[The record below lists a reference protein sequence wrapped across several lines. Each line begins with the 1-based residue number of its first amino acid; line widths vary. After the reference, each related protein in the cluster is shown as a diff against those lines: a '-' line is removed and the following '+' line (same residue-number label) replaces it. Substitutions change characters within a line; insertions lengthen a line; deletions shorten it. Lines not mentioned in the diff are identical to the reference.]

1 MNSTRTEDLVL
12 GWPEGDP
19 NFNRHGELKVG
30 FSFDYATQTP
40 PPPTNGI
47 FYTRIKGIILCLQ
60 KHCLQKVTIGVIPL
74 RNVSNSMVYRGNVF
88 DSCPAHNWRRTRVSL
103 ITPVMRCTKHSVF
116 ADIMEG
122 TGGLGSP

>member
-40 PPPTNGI
+40 PPLLTE
-47 FYTRIKGIILCLQ
+47 FFTRELK
-60 KHCLQKVTIGVIPL
+60 
-74 RNVSNSMVYRGNVF
+74 
-88 DSCPAHNWRRTRVSL
+88 
-103 ITPVMRCTKHSVF
+103 
-116 ADIMEG
+116 E
-122 TGGLGSP
+122 